1 MTYAR
6 AAATTFAAF
15 LVAQILAIAIHGF
28 ILAAD
33 YAPYYGNLLRDQTGD
48 PVWQALLLSV
58 SHLCLV
64 SGLVWIYGRLSL
76 EGSHAVRGLKL
87 GLVAWLVGQAPL
99 FLLWYAEQPWP
110 DGLVVKQ
117 LGLELIA
124 SLAIGLTIAFVSR
137 RPAMQAVPRAVEV

>member
-15 LVAQILAIAIHGF
+15 LVAQMFAIAIHGF

-33 YAPYYGNLLRDQTGD
+33 YAPYYGNLLRDQRGG
-48 PVWQALLLSV
+48 PVWQALLLPV
-58 SHLCLV
+58 SHLCLI
-64 SGLVWIYGRLSL
+64 SGLVWIYARVSL

-87 GLVAWLVGQAPL
+87 GLIAWLVGQAPL
-99 FLLWYAEQPWP
+99 YLLWYAEQPWP

-137 RPAMQAVPRAVEV
+137 LPATQATRVATA